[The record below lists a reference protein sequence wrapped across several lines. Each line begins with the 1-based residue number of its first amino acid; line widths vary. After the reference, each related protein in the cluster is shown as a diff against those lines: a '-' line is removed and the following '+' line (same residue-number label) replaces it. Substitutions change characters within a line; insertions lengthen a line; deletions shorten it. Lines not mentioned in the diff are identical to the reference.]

1 LRNQPRRIRL
11 RRPTRVALGTLGL
24 SLVGSA
30 MIGITIILVG
40 DFEETEMRVL
50 ATTAT
55 LSGFSI
61 LSLPSLFHL
70 ERARYKYLVR
80 MGISASLALFAV
92 ALFVIWGG
100 SLMGGERVL
109 KTLASVAIVAFAT
122 NHILLI
128 LIATP
133 SRILISLCQWSTT
146 LIITMVSVVI
156 LVAVWTEEMPETMVR
171 PFSSLIVLDAL
182 GTITVPIMVRI
193 SRSS

>member
-1 LRNQPRRIRL
+1 MRNQPRRTRL
-11 RRPTRVALGTLGL
+11 RRPTRLALGALGL

-92 ALFVIWGG
+92 VLFVIWGG
-100 SLMGGERVL
+100 
-109 KTLASVAIVAFAT
+109 A
-122 NHILLI
+122 
-128 LIATP
+128 
-133 SRILISLCQWSTT
+133 
-146 LIITMVSVVI
+146 
-156 LVAVWTEEMPETMVR
+156 
-171 PFSSLIVLDAL
+171 
-182 GTITVPIMVRI
+182 
-193 SRSS
+193 

>member
-1 LRNQPRRIRL
+1 MRNQPRRIRL
-11 RRPTRVALGTLGL
+11 RRPTRLALGALAL

-40 DFEETEMRVL
+40 DFGETEMRVL
-50 ATTAT
+50 ATTGAM
-55 LSGFSI
+55 SGFSV

-80 MGISASLALFAV
+80 IGISASLALFAIV
-92 ALFVIWGG
+92 LFVIWGG
-100 SLMGGERVL
+100 RVTGGELVL

-146 LIITMVSVVI
+146 LIIIMVSVLI
-156 LVAVWTEEMPETMVR
+156 LVAVWTEGMPETMVR
-171 PFSSLIVLDAL
+171 PFSSLVILDAL
-182 GTITVPIMVRI
+182 GTITVPIVVRI

>member
-1 LRNQPRRIRL
+1 
-11 RRPTRVALGTLGL
+11 
-24 SLVGSA
+24 

-40 DFEETEMRVL
+40 DFGETEMRVL
-50 ATTAT
+50 ATTGAM
-55 LSGFSI
+55 SGFSV

-80 MGISASLALFAV
+80 IGISASLALFAIV
-92 ALFVIWGG
+92 LFVIWGG
-100 SLMGGERVL
+100 RVTGGELVL

-146 LIITMVSVVI
+146 LIIIMVSVLI
-156 LVAVWTEEMPETMVR
+156 LVAVWTEGMPETMVR
-171 PFSSLIVLDAL
+171 PFSSLVILDAL
-182 GTITVPIMVRI
+182 GTITVPIVVRI

>member
-1 LRNQPRRIRL
+1 MRNQPRRIRL
-11 RRPTRVALGTLGL
+11 RRPTRLALGALAL

-40 DFEETEMRVL
+40 DFGETEMRVL
-50 ATTAT
+50 ATTGAM
-55 LSGFSI
+55 SGFSV

-80 MGISASLALFAV
+80 IGISASLALFAV
-92 ALFVIWGG
+92 VLFVIWGG
-100 SLMGGERVL
+100 RVTGGELVL

-146 LIITMVSVVI
+146 LMIIMVSVLI
-156 LVAVWTEEMPETMVR
+156 LVAVWTEGMPETMVR
-171 PFSSLIVLDAL
+171 PFSSLVILDAL
-182 GTITVPIMVRI
+182 GTITVPIVVRI